1 MKLELD
7 VWQELWD
14 RAGSRGLDNWYELP
28 ETAEFELGPEQDL
41 AAPVSEAEEGG

>member
-14 RAGSRGLDNWYELP
+14 RAGSRGLDNWHELP
-28 ETAEFELGPEQDL
+28 ETAEAESGPEQNIV
-41 AAPVSEAEEGG
+41 ASVSEAKDGG